1 MLKNRRW
8 TRLHNWTQLWRRRTT
23 YLEHCFKTSLILSNL
38 GVLSSQLSVYR
49 VPCERRIKN
58 YLELQNLRKGNEVS
72 MIKMHSIHI
81 LNCQKMKIKKKT
93 NAKIKRTKK
102 TFREWAINC
111 RQRGAGSG
119 QFYSLLFPINESKVT
134 VEWTRKIKMV
144 SAYH

>member
-1 MLKNRRW
+1 MLKNGRW
-8 TRLHNWTQLWRRRTT
+8 TRLHNWTQLWRRHTI

-38 GVLSSQLSVYR
+38 GVSRQSALRLQSPLQ
-49 VPCERRIKN
+49 EKNKN
-58 YLELQNLRKGNEVS
+58 YIELQNLRKGNEVS

-119 QFYSLLFPINESKVT
+119 QFYSLLFPINDSKVT
-134 VEWTRKIKMV
+134 VEWTRKIKTV